1 MFPDSKDVE
10 KCIIEIISHQ
20 LGICQK
26 NMEGNISQ
34 RHVLGAD
41 SLDTVQIVIDLEEE
55 FDIQIYDEDVDSL
68 ETVGD
73 VKEYIEENA

>member
-1 MFPDSKDVE
+1 MDVE
-10 KCIIEIISHQ
+10 KIIAEQ
-20 LGICQK
+20 LDIDVSEVTDDK
-26 NMEGNISQ
+26 HIMDD
-34 RHVLGAD
+34 LGAD

>member
-1 MFPDSKDVE
+1 MDVE
-10 KCIIEIISHQ
+10 KIIAEQ
-20 LGICQK
+20 LDIDVSEVTDDK
-26 NMEGNISQ
+26 HIMDD
-34 RHVLGAD
+34 LGAD

-73 VKEYIEENA
+73 VKEYIEKNA

>member
-1 MFPDSKDVE
+1 MDVE
-10 KCIIEIISHQ
+10 KIIAEQLDIDVSEVTDDKHIIDD
-20 LGICQK
+20 
-26 NMEGNISQ
+26 
-34 RHVLGAD
+34 LGAD